1 MRFEYLEPASLSEAI
16 TLLDRYNNRAKI
28 IAGGTD
34 LVIQMRKRK
43 IRPEYVIAISRLT
56 ELDYIRFAGN
66 ELQIGALTTISTL
79 EKATELKEKYP
90 AIPQMALQMATP
102 GIRNMA
108 TLGGNLSNAAP
119 SADSAPILIALSAK
133 VKIKSPQGER
143 ILPLKDFC
151 TGPGSTCLEKNE
163 LLTEIQ
169 IPLPPPHTGAVYLKQ
184 QARGAGDTAMA
195 GVAIALTLE
204 PQEEVCRE
212 VTIVL
217 GAVAAK
223 PIRVMGAEQVLKG
236 KKLEDKLLEESSV
249 VASKWAKPKS
259 DFHVPMAYRIAM
271 VEVFTRRALREAL
284 KLARIT

>member
-16 TLLDRYNNRAKI
+16 TLLDRYNNRSKI

-90 AIPQMALQMATP
+90 ALPQMALQMATP

-133 VKIKSPQGER
+133 VKIKGPQGER
-143 ILPLKDFC
+143 VLPLEDFC

-184 QARGAGDTAMA
+184 QARGAGDTAMV

-204 PQEEVCRE
+204 PQEEVCQE

-223 PIRVMGAEQVLKG
+223 PMRVMEAEQILRG
-236 KKLEDKLLEESSV
+236 KKLEDKLLEESAV